1 MNFRAARAVL
11 ICVWIL
17 IAINLF
23 VEFPAGVERT
33 LNTLGLLLAIAHIF
47 EYVAFRKVIAK
58 RPEPAMKAFILT
70 FLFGLF
76 YWKEWLLLAELGHHH
91 LSGRQ

>member
-17 IAINLF
+17 IALNLF
-23 VEFPAGVERT
+23 VEFPVGVERT

-76 YWKEWLLLAELGHHH
+76 YWKE
-91 LSGRQ
+91 